1 MNNTKWTDRVAFVYN
16 TRDGFHIST
25 FLTLLQKTSVWA
37 IDQVSTI
44 SSQMFEKW
52 QPSLYNSKLKWRGAI
67 LIVWLWRCNLS
78 NSVAFQPDVYLVS
91 SKTSGKA
98 TRVKLQIFVVQLRPV
113 FQRQEYKSF
122 PKLSDFLGPEAER
135 LHATSPEVRRCSTK
149 SHLDDTM
156 ATFLWMVQM
165 SCTLF
170 EI

>member
-1 MNNTKWTDRVAFVYN
+1 MYEQSAKWARSHLKCLKSDN
-16 TRDGFHIST
+16 H
-25 FLTLLQKTSVWA
+25 LC
-37 IDQVSTI
+37 TI
-44 SSQMFEKW
+44 PTQMKRSNFAL
-52 QPSLYNSKLKWRGAI
+52 SN

-78 NSVAFQPDVYLVS
+78 NSVAFQPDVYLAS

-98 TRVKLQIFVVQLRPV
+98 TRVKLQIFVVQLRPL

-156 ATFLWMVQM
+156 ATFLWMVQISWICM
-165 SCTLF
+165 LALF
-170 EI
+170 FKSVFKEKREIWMFSWNQ